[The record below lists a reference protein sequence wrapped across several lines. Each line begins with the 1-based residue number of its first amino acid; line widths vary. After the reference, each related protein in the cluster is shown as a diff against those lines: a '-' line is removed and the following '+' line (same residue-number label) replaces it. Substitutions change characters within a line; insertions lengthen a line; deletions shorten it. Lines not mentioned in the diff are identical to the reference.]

1 MKALSVGVRTLVWL
15 VVLAAIGFAL
25 YAFVR
30 SRPQDVPW
38 TPLDLS
44 QPVGMFTRS
53 KIGALKDDFG
63 KCQRLL
69 DAAGVRYTALP
80 PRGGGA
86 QCGYDDA
93 VRLTSGG
100 SREIGYAPA
109 GVGVSCRVAAALAL
123 WEWQVVQPAAQA
135 RFGSGVARIEH
146 FGSYSCR
153 RLYGRD
159 SGAFSEHSTANALDI
174 AAFVL
179 DDGRRISV
187 VGDWTA
193 GQGARDAD
201 KAAFLRE
208 VRDGACGVF
217 STVLSPDYNAAHRD
231 HFHFDQA
238 SRGMGGACR

>member
-1 MKALSVGVRTLVWL
+1 MKALSAGVKALVWL
-15 VVLAAIGFAL
+15 AVLAAIAFAL
-25 YAFVR
+25 YALAR

-38 TPLDLS
+38 TPLNLS
-44 QPVGMFTRS
+44 QPIGMFTRG
-53 KIGALKDDFG
+53 KIGDLRGDFAG
-63 KCQRLL
+63 CQALL

-80 PRGGGA
+80 ARDAAG

-93 VRLTSGG
+93 VRLRGGG
-100 SREIGYAPA
+100 SRTLTYAPA
-109 GVGVSCRVAAALAL
+109 SVGVSCRVATGLAL

-135 RFGSGVARIEH
+135 RFGSGVERIEH
-146 FGSYSCR
+146 FGSYNCR

-179 DDGRRISV
+179 RDGRRISV

-193 GQGARDAD
+193 GAGKDD
-201 KAAFLRE
+201 TDNAAFLRE

-238 SRGMGGACR
+238 DRGIGGACR

>member
-1 MKALSVGVRTLVWL
+1 MKALSTGLRTLVWA
-15 VVLAAIGFAL
+15 VAIAAIGFAL

-38 TPLDLS
+38 TPLSLS
-44 QPVGMFTRS
+44 QPIGMFTRA
-53 KIGALKDDFG
+53 KIGDLRGDFAG
-63 KCQRLL
+63 CRALL
-69 DAAGVRYTALP
+69 DKAGVRYTALP
-80 PRGGGA
+80 PRDAGA
-86 QCGYDDA
+86 QCGYADA
-93 VRLTSGG
+93 VRLRTGG
-100 SREIGYAPA
+100 ARTTAYAPA
-109 GVGVSCRVAAALAL
+109 DVGLSCRVATGLAL

-135 RFGSGVARIEH
+135 RFGTGVARIEH
-146 FGSYSCR
+146 FGSYNCR

-159 SGAFSEHSTANALDI
+159 SGAFSEHATANAIDI

-193 GQGARDAD
+193 GEGRGDAD

-231 HFHFDQA
+231 HFHLDQA
-238 SRGMGGACR
+238 DRGLGGACR